1 MNIFSLLEISTLIE
15 SPLMNETQNKPVDGK
30 SVALITGGAR
40 GIGLETAGMLHS
52 LGWQIAIADRE
63 LPSETEMAEDPRLRQ
78 FFRIFMDVSDSASVD
93 AAVASVMEEF
103 GSLSGL
109 VNAAGYNKH
118 QPVAEL
124 TDETWENLFDVH
136 LGGTFRCCRAA
147 FPALRA
153 ATNPCVVNFSSVAG
167 QRGRLNRAPYS
178 AAKAGVEAMTR
189 TMAVEWAPHNIRVN
203 AVVPGWINTRLTRN
217 NLKEGKLVAE
227 SVLKAIPMTRFG
239 EPSEVASVVSFLMSP
254 QASYM
259 TGQCLVVDGG
269 ALING
274 NW

>member
-1 MNIFSLLEISTLIE
+1 MNQTSASQGDA
-15 SPLMNETQNKPVDGK
+15 P
-30 SVALITGGAR
+30 VALITGGAR

-52 LGWQIAIADRE
+52 LGWRIAIADRE
-63 LPSETEMAEDPRLRQ
+63 PPTDAELAEDPRLGDFLRLTL
-78 FFRIFMDVSDSASVD
+78 DVSDSASVD
-93 AAVASVMEEF
+93 AAVASVVREH
-103 GSLSGL
+103 GGLNGL

-124 TDETWENLFDVH
+124 EDATWGNMFDVH

-147 FPALRA
+147 FPALRVA
-153 ATNPCVVNFSSVAG
+153 SNPCVVNFSSVAG
-167 QRGRLNRAPYS
+167 QRGRVNRAPYS

-189 TMAVEWAPHNIRVN
+189 TMAVEWAPHGIRVN

-217 NLKEGKLVAE
+217 NIRDGKTNVDN
-227 SVLKAIPMTRFG
+227 VLKQIPMTRLG
-239 EPSEVASVVSFLMSP
+239 EPAEIASVVSFLMSS

-269 ALING
+269 ALISG